1 MRIHQ
6 AGVLLARLNIGP
18 CEAIALGVIAKMQ
31 GKAQARH
38 IREALDEH
46 SKNPRAVAQVLRK
59 KMFVRTVENPAG
71 YAYWQL
77 TAHGVQAIINASE
90 GLPK

>member
-18 CEAIALGVIAKMQ
+18 CEAIALGVIAKMK
-31 GKAQARH
+31 GEAQSRH
-38 IREALDEH
+38 VREALEEH
-46 SKNPRAVAQVLRK
+46 SKNPAAVIQVIRK
-59 KMFVRTVENPAG
+59 KGLIRPVENPSG
-71 YAYWQL
+71 FPFWQL
-77 TAHGVQAIINASE
+77 TADGVQAILKATD